1 MRGTVGAPAPAKPAL
16 LLPSPVS
23 HPNSEPAL
31 EPLLPFGLWGPDW
44 GLLLLDGLLDPRT
57 ASHSDGLVEDAF
69 VVPVGPTSPSSKREP
84 SLVGEGM
91 DDGME
96 EMSGRRNRVSV
107 LRQAIFSTAGA
118 AELEELWHDLTGSQ

>member
-1 MRGTVGAPAPAKPAL
+1 MGCGGRICGA
-16 LLPSPVS
+16 
-23 HPNSEPAL
+23 
-31 EPLLPFGLWGPDW
+31 G
-44 GLLLLDGLLDPRT
+44 R
-57 ASHSDGLVEDAF
+57 SDFALVEE
-69 VVPVGPTSPSSKREP
+69 EP

-118 AELEELWHDLTGSQ
+118 AELEELWHDLTGSQIAALLRTSE